1 MFGQYAPDVASV
13 GTNVTNYALNVVPA
27 PNEGYAPLNS
37 ITLFSDALASKCVGA
52 FGAVN
57 LDGSTAVFAGT
68 STKLYLLDATTRAWS
83 DVTRASGGNYSVL
96 DGELWDFAQFGNNVV
111 AVVDN
116 NAPQYY
122 TLGTSTKFAA
132 LTGSPPQA
140 KRVSVVGDFLVL
152 SGLTSYPNR
161 IHWSAINDITGW
173 TAGTNQSDYQEFPDG
188 GTVQGISGGE
198 FGIVFQSRAIRRMVY
213 TGPPAI
219 FQFER
224 ISEDRGVLMRYS
236 ICRAAGLTFF
246 LSNDGFYK
254 IDRGGAM
261 TPIGFN
267 RVDNTVLAELDTT
280 LQANMVGR
288 ADPLTKRVF
297 WFYKSLT
304 GDLNHLNKAII
315 YDWVL
320 DRWSAANIDVY
331 TAATV
336 LPLTTTLESLDT
348 VGDLDSLPYSLDSY
362 SAGISASLAVVS
374 ADVSNASKFGFF
386 TGTSLEATID
396 TPEGMLPEGY
406 RTFARSVAPIGDAS
420 TAYASM
426 LGRARLIDSKVQTSE
441 AAIGV
446 RGYASLRQNNRFN
459 TVRVRVPAGS
469 TWTFMRGVDVTAA
482 KSGWR

>member
-27 PNEGYAPLNS
+27 PNDGYAPLHGVEE
-37 ITLFSDALASKCVGA
+37 FSDALASKCVGA

-57 LDGSTAVFAGT
+57 LDGSTTVFAGT
-68 STKLYLLDATTRAWS
+68 STKLYILDATARTWG
-83 DVTRASGGNYSVL
+83 DVTRASGGDYSVL
-96 DGELWDFAQFGNNVV
+96 NGELWDFAQFGNNVV
-111 AVVDN
+111 ATVDN
-116 NAPQYY
+116 NAIQYY
-122 TLGTSTKFAA
+122 TLGTSSKFAN

-173 TAGTNQSDYQEFPDG
+173 TVGTNQSDYQEFPDG
-188 GTVQGISGGE
+188 GTVQGIAGGE
-198 FGIVFQSRAIRRMVY
+198 FGIVFQNRAIRRMIY
-213 TGPPAI
+213 TGPPGI

-224 ISEDRGVLMRYS
+224 ISEDRGCLMRYS
-236 ICRAAGLTFF
+236 ICKAAGMTFF
-246 LSNDGFYK
+246 LANDGFYK
-254 IDRGGAM
+254 IDRGGGM
-261 TPIGFN
+261 TPIGVN
-267 RVDNTVLAELDTT
+267 RVDKTVLDELDTT

-297 WFYKSLT
+297 WFYKAIT
-304 GDLNHLNKAII
+304 GDLNHLNKVII

-320 DRWSAANIDVY
+320 DRWSSADIDVY

-336 LPLTTTLESLDT
+336 LPLTTTLESLDS

-374 ADVSNASKFGFF
+374 ANVSNASKFGFF
-386 TGTSLEATID
+386 TGAALEATID

-420 TAYASM
+420 GAYVSM

-441 AAIGV
+441 ATIGV
-446 RGYASLRQNNRFN
+446 RGYASLRQNNRFS
-459 TVRVRVPAGS
+459 TIRVRVPAGE
-469 TWTFMRGVDVTAA
+469 TWTFLRGADVTAN
-482 KSGWR
+482 KSAWR